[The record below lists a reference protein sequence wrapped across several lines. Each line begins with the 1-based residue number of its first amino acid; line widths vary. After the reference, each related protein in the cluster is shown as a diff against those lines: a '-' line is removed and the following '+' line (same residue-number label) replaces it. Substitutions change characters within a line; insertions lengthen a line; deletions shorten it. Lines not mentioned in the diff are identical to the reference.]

1 MPDIQ
6 AIQKALREE
15 KMDGWLFYDILHRD
29 PIGYRVLG
37 LRDALAKRRWFYWI
51 PAKGAPKKLVHRIE
65 SFTLDS
71 LPGEKLQYAE
81 RSELE
86 KNLARLLGRAK
97 LWRCNIR
104 RTMRFRRF
112 RWWMQGRWI
121 CCAR

>member
-29 PIGYRVLG
+29 PIAYRVLG
-37 LRDALAKRRWFYWI
+37 LHDVLAKRRWFYWI

-71 LPGEKLQYAE
+71 LPGENCSTLSD
-81 RSELE
+81 R
-86 KNLARLLGRAK
+86 N
-97 LWRCNIR
+97 
-104 RTMRFRRF
+104 
-112 RWWMQGRWI
+112 
-121 CCAR
+121 